1 MSITKNTTTNIS
13 NYGHIHNPACVAIY
27 LFIIIIKLY
36 LSLKIL

>member
-27 LFIIIIKLY
+27 LFIIIKLY